1 MILSLLIS
9 FILLS
14 SNFATEEPAALQ
26 SGRPEAA
33 GDNRGQRP
41 LKEESG
47 EEVAVAESPSG
58 ASATYFATE
67 GDAPQD
73 GGTIASDGTENRAD
87 VPPETTVPPAEES
100 INIGEIIFEHIG
112 DEYEW
117 HITEWKGKPI
127 AIPLPCI
134 VIEDGLH
141 VFTLHH
147 AAENGY
153 TLNENGKLVNAVTGK
168 RPLDLSITKNVLALM
183 FSTLLLLVL
192 ILCTARWYR
201 KHDALEE
208 APTGLAACMEPL
220 IMMVHDM
227 ARENIGERD
236 YRRFSPY
243 LCMAFL
249 WILLNNFLGILPFF
263 PGGANLTGNI
273 AITLVLALCTFFTV
287 NIFGTRHYYKEIF
300 APDVPGFLKPI
311 MPVIEVFS
319 AFMKPVSLTIRLFA
333 NMLAGHI
340 MILSMVC
347 IIFIVAKYGPLMT
360 GGMTVISVLF
370 GVFLDA
376 LECLVA
382 FIQAYVFTMLSSIYI
397 GLARVHEE

>member
-1 MILSLLIS
+1 MILAFLISLL
-9 FILLS
+9 LL
-14 SNFATEEPAALQ
+14 FQT
-26 SGRPEAA
+26 
-33 GDNRGQRP
+33 D
-41 LKEESG
+41 
-47 EEVAVAESPSG
+47 PS
-58 ASATYFATE
+58 AQV
-67 GDAPQD
+67 PQD
-73 GGTIASDGTENRAD
+73 DNAVILSDS
-87 VPPETTVPPAEES
+87 EES
-100 INIGEIIFEHIG
+100 INISEIIFEHIG

-134 VIEDGLH
+134 VVDGGVK
-141 VFTLHH
+141 VFTAHH
-147 AAENGY
+147 AAERGY
-153 TLNENGKLVNAVTGK
+153 TFNEDGKLVNALTGE

-183 FSTLLLLVL
+183 MSTFLLLFIVL
-192 ILCTARWYR
+192 WTARWYR
-201 KHDALEE
+201 KHDALKE
-208 APTGLAACMEPL
+208 APTGLAAFVEPL

-227 ARENIGERD
+227 AKENIGPD
-236 YRRFSPY
+236 YRKFSPF

-287 NIFGTRHYYKEIF
+287 NLNGTKHYYKEIF
-300 APDVPGFLKPI
+300 LPDVPGFLKPI

-319 AFMKPVSLTIRLFA
+319 AIMKPVSLTIRLFA

-340 MILSMVC
+340 MILCMVC
-347 IIFIVAKYGPLMT
+347 IIFIMAKYGPLLS
-360 GGMTVISVLF
+360 GGMTLVSVLF

-397 GLARVHEE
+397 GMARAHEE

>member
-1 MILSLLIS
+1 MILAFLISLL
-9 FILLS
+9 LL
-14 SNFATEEPAALQ
+14 FQTDP
-26 SGRPEAA
+26 
-33 GDNRGQRP
+33 
-41 LKEESG
+41 
-47 EEVAVAESPSG
+47 SPQV
-58 ASATYFATE
+58 
-67 GDAPQD
+67 PQD
-73 GGTIASDGTENRAD
+73 DNAVILSDS
-87 VPPETTVPPAEES
+87 EES
-100 INIGEIIFEHIG
+100 INISEIIFEHIG

-134 VIEDGLH
+134 VVDGGVK
-141 VFTLHH
+141 VFTAHH
-147 AAENGY
+147 AAERGY
-153 TLNENGKLVNAVTGK
+153 TFNEDGKLVNALTGE

-183 FSTLLLLVL
+183 MSTFLLLFIVL
-192 ILCTARWYR
+192 WTARWYR
-201 KHDALEE
+201 KHDALKE
-208 APTGLAACMEPL
+208 APTGLAAFVEPL

-227 ARENIGERD
+227 AKENIGPD
-236 YRRFSPY
+236 YRKFSPF

-287 NIFGTRHYYKEIF
+287 NLNGTKHYYKEIF
-300 APDVPGFLKPI
+300 LPDVPGFLKPI

-319 AFMKPVSLTIRLFA
+319 AIMKPVSLTIRLFA

-340 MILSMVC
+340 MILCMVC
-347 IIFIVAKYGPLMT
+347 IIFIMAKYGPLLS
-360 GGMTVISVLF
+360 GGMTLVSVLF

-397 GLARVHEE
+397 GMARAHEE

>member
-1 MILSLLIS
+1 MILTLLIS
-9 FILLS
+9 SFLLS
-14 SNFATEEPAALQ
+14 VDPS
-26 SGRPEAA
+26 
-33 GDNRGQRP
+33 
-41 LKEESG
+41 
-47 EEVAVAESPSG
+47 SP
-58 ASATYFATE
+58 T
-67 GDAPQD
+67 APQD
-73 GGTIASDGTENRAD
+73 DICHSERS
-87 VPPETTVPPAEES
+87 EES
-100 INIGEIIFEHIG
+100 ADINVPEIIFGHIG
-112 DEYEW
+112 DGYEW
-117 HITEWKGKPI
+117 HITEWKGKAI

-134 VIEDGLH
+134 VIDRGVK
-141 VFTLHH
+141 VFTAHH
-147 AAENGY
+147 AAQNGY
-153 TLNENGKLVNAVTGK
+153 TFNENGKLVNATTGA
-168 RPLDLSITKNVLALM
+168 RPIDLSITKNVLAVM
-183 FSTLLLLVL
+183 ISSLLLLVI

-208 APTGLAACMEPL
+208 APSGLAGAVEPL
-220 IMMVHDM
+220 VMMVHDI
-227 ARENIGERD
+227 ARENIGPD
-236 YRRFSPY
+236 YKRYSPY

-287 NIFGTRHYYKEIF
+287 NLTGTRHYYKEIF
-300 APDVPGFLKPI
+300 TPEVPGFLKPI

-319 AFMKPVSLTIRLFA
+319 ALMKPVSLTIRLFA

-347 IIFIVAKYGPLMT
+347 IIFIVAKYGPLLF
-360 GGMTVISVLF
+360 GGMTVVSVLF

-397 GLARVHEE
+397 GLARVYEE

>member
-1 MILSLLIS
+1 MILTLLILA
-9 FILLS
+9 FLLNAS
-14 SNFATEEPAALQ
+14 PAL
-26 SGRPEAA
+26 A
-33 GDNRGQRP
+33 GSP
-41 LKEESG
+41 
-47 EEVAVAESPSG
+47 VAVGSE
-58 ASATYFATE
+58 
-67 GDAPQD
+67 
-73 GGTIASDGTENRAD
+73 
-87 VPPETTVPPAEES
+87 AEEADL
-100 INIGEIIFEHIG
+100 NIGEIIFEHIG

-117 HITEWKGKPI
+117 HITEWKGKPV
-127 AIPLPCI
+127 AIPLPVI
-134 VIEDGLH
+134 VRSSTGWHLFSSERLQHGEHYQGLY
-141 VFTLHH
+141 LDP
-147 AAENGY
+147 ES
-153 TLNENGKLVNAVTGK
+153 GKILDEATGA
-168 RPLDLSITKNVLALM
+168 RPLDFSITKNVLALIL
-183 FSTLLLLVL
+183 SSLLLLVIVL
-192 ILCTARWYR
+192 LTARWYKR
-201 KHDALEE
+201 HDALEE
-208 APTGLAACMEPL
+208 APSGVAAAMEPL
-220 IMMVHDM
+220 IMMVHQM
-227 ARENIGERD
+227 ARENIGEKD

-249 WILLNNFLGILPFF
+249 WILFNNFLGILPFF

-273 AITLVLALCTFFTV
+273 AITLVLALFTFFTV
-287 NIFGTRHYYKEIF
+287 NLNGTRHYFKEIF

-360 GGMTVISVLF
+360 GGMTTVSVLF

-397 GLARVHEE
+397 GLARVQED

>member
-1 MILSLLIS
+1 MIRRL
-9 FILLS
+9 FILLLLLCNTFVS
-14 SNFATEEPAALQ
+14 QSVFAETEQ
-26 SGRPEAA
+26 
-33 GDNRGQRP
+33 N
-41 LKEESG
+41 KNVNG
-47 EEVAVAESPSG
+47 EEL
-58 ASATYFATE
+58 
-67 GDAPQD
+67 
-73 GGTIASDGTENRAD
+73 D
-87 VPPETTVPPAEES
+87 VSEL
-100 INIGEIIFEHIG
+100 IFEHIG

-134 VIEDGLH
+134 VIENGVH

-153 TLNENGKLVNAVTGK
+153 KLNESGKLVNAATGK
-168 RPLDLSITKNVLALM
+168 RPLDLSITKNVLALI
-183 FSTLLLLVL
+183 FSTLLLLAIVL
-192 ILCTARWYR
+192 LTARWYK
-201 KHDALEE
+201 KHDVLEE

-227 ARENIGERD
+227 AKENIGPD
-236 YRRFSPY
+236 YRKFSPY
-243 LCMAFL
+243 LCMVFL
-249 WILLNNFLGILPFF
+249 WILLNNFLGIMPFF

-273 AITLVLALCTFFTV
+273 AITLVLALFTFFTV
-287 NIFGTRHYYKEIF
+287 NLNGTKHYYKEIF

-319 AFMKPVSLTIRLFA
+319 ALMKPVSLTIRLFA

-347 IIFIVAKYGPLMT
+347 IIFIMAKYGPLLS
-360 GGMTVISVLF
+360 GGMTVVSVLF

-376 LECLVA
+376 LECLVS
-382 FIQAYVFTMLSSIYI
+382 FIQAYVFTTLSCIYI
-397 GLARVHEE
+397 GLARAYEE

>member
-1 MILSLLIS
+1 MIWTFLIS
-9 FILLS
+9 FLLF
-14 SNFATEEPAALQ
+14 SNFVMEEPAALQ
-26 SGRPEAA
+26 GGRPETA
-33 GDNRGQRP
+33 GDTGNP
-41 LKEESG
+41 LEEEG
-47 EEVAVAESPSG
+47 AE
-58 ASATYFATE
+58 A
-67 GDAPQD
+67 
-73 GGTIASDGTENRAD
+73 GGSE
-87 VPPETTVPPAEES
+87 
-100 INIGEIIFEHIG
+100 INIGEIIFEHVG

-117 HITEWKGKPI
+117 HVTEWKGRPI

-134 VIEDGLH
+134 VIEDGVH

-153 TLNENGKLVNAVTGK
+153 TLNEKGKLINAATGK
-168 RPLDLSITKNVLALM
+168 RPLDLSITKNVLSLM
-183 FSTLLLLVL
+183 MSTLLLLVI

-201 KHDALEE
+201 RHDVMEE
-208 APTGLAACMEPL
+208 APTGLAALMEPL
-220 IMMVHDM
+220 VMMVHDM
-227 ARENIGERD
+227 ARENIGPD
-236 YRRFSPY
+236 YRKFSPY

-273 AITLVLALCTFFTV
+273 AITLVLALFTFFTV
-287 NIFGTRHYYKEIF
+287 NLNGTKHYYKDIF
-300 APDVPGFLKPI
+300 VPEVPGFLKPI

-347 IIFIVAKYGPLMT
+347 IIFIMAKYGPLL
-360 GGMTVISVLF
+360 GGSMTVVSVLF

-397 GLARVHEE
+397 GLARSHGE

>member
-1 MILSLLIS
+1 MMLSLLIS
-9 FILLS
+9 FFLLF
-14 SNFATEEPAALQ
+14 SNFATEDPAALQ
-26 SGRPEAA
+26 GPRPEAA
-33 GDNRGQRP
+33 GDNRGQSP
-41 LKEESG
+41 LEEEG
-47 EEVAVAESPSG
+47 AE
-58 ASATYFATE
+58 A
-67 GDAPQD
+67 
-73 GGTIASDGTENRAD
+73 GGSEL
-87 VPPETTVPPAEES
+87 
-100 INIGEIIFEHIG
+100 NIGEIIFEHIG

-134 VIEDGLH
+134 VIENGVH

-147 AAENGY
+147 AAQNGY
-153 TLNENGKLVNAVTGK
+153 TLNENGKLVNAQTGE
-168 RPLDLSITKNVLALM
+168 RPIDLSITKNVLALM
-183 FSTLLLLVL
+183 FSTLLLLFIVL
-192 ILCTARWYR
+192 WTARWYK
-201 KHDALEE
+201 KHNALEE

-220 IMMVHDM
+220 IMMVHEM
-227 ARENIGERD
+227 AKENIGPD
-236 YRRFSPY
+236 YRKFSPY

-249 WILLNNFLGILPFF
+249 WILFNNFLGILPFF

-333 NMLAGHI
+333 NMMAGHI

-360 GGMTVISVLF
+360 GSMTVVSVLF

>member
-1 MILSLLIS
+1 MILTFLISLL
-9 FILLS
+9 L
-14 SNFATEEPAALQ
+14 FAQ
-26 SGRPEAA
+26 
-33 GDNRGQRP
+33 
-41 LKEESG
+41 
-47 EEVAVAESPSG
+47 
-58 ASATYFATE
+58 
-67 GDAPQD
+67 
-73 GGTIASDGTENRAD
+73 
-87 VPPETTVPPAEES
+87 TTVPNMEEMADQVGHDETVNQDETVNHDETVDDEEG
-100 INIGEIIFEHIG
+100 INISEIIFEHIG

-134 VIEDGLH
+134 VVDGGVK
-141 VFTLHH
+141 VFTAHH
-147 AAENGY
+147 AEDRGY
-153 TLNENGKLVNAVTGK
+153 TFNEDGKLVSMVTGE
-168 RPLDLSITKNVLALM
+168 RPLDLSITKNVLSLM
-183 FSTLLLLVL
+183 MSTLLLLV
-192 ILCTARWYR
+192 IVLCTARWYR

-208 APTGLAACMEPL
+208 APTGLAAAMEPL

-227 ARENIGERD
+227 ARENIGPD
-236 YRRFSPY
+236 YKKFSPF

-287 NIFGTRHYYKEIF
+287 NLNGTKHYYKEIF
-300 APDVPGFLKPI
+300 LPEVPGFLKPI

-319 AFMKPVSLTIRLFA
+319 AIMKPVSLTIRLFA

-340 MILSMVC
+340 MILCMVC
-347 IIFIVAKYGPLMT
+347 IIFIMAKYGPLLS
-360 GGMTVISVLF
+360 GSMTVVSVLF

-397 GLARVHEE
+397 GMARAHGE

>member
-1 MILSLLIS
+1 MILTLLILA
-9 FILLS
+9 FLLNAS
-14 SNFATEEPAALQ
+14 PAL
-26 SGRPEAA
+26 A
-33 GDNRGQRP
+33 GSP
-41 LKEESG
+41 
-47 EEVAVAESPSG
+47 VAVGSE
-58 ASATYFATE
+58 
-67 GDAPQD
+67 
-73 GGTIASDGTENRAD
+73 
-87 VPPETTVPPAEES
+87 AEEADL
-100 INIGEIIFEHIG
+100 NIGEIIFEHIG

-117 HITEWKGKPI
+117 HITEWKGKPV
-127 AIPLPCI
+127 AIPLPVI
-134 VIEDGLH
+134 VRSSTGWHLFSSERLQHGEHYQGLY
-141 VFTLHH
+141 LDP
-147 AAENGY
+147 ES
-153 TLNENGKLVNAVTGK
+153 GKILDEATGA
-168 RPLDLSITKNVLALM
+168 RPLDFSITKNVLALIL
-183 FSTLLLLVL
+183 SSLLLLVIVL
-192 ILCTARWYR
+192 LTARWYKR
-201 KHDALEE
+201 HDALEE
-208 APTGLAACMEPL
+208 APGGVAAAMEPL
-220 IMMVHDM
+220 IMMVHQM
-227 ARENIGERD
+227 ARENIGEKD

-249 WILLNNFLGILPFF
+249 WILFNNFLGILPFF

-273 AITLVLALCTFFTV
+273 AITLVLALFTFFTV
-287 NIFGTRHYYKEIF
+287 NLNGTRHYFKEIF

-360 GGMTVISVLF
+360 GGMTTVSVLF

-397 GLARVHEE
+397 GLARVQED

>member
-1 MILSLLIS
+1 MILTLLIS
-9 FILLS
+9 FLLMQTVMPGSDS
-14 SNFATEEPAALQ
+14 SVMPGTDSSVMPG
-26 SGRPEAA
+26 SDR
-33 GDNRGQRP
+33 
-41 LKEESG
+41 
-47 EEVAVAESPSG
+47 
-58 ASATYFATE
+58 ASHDDSE
-67 GDAPQD
+67 
-73 GGTIASDGTENRAD
+73 
-87 VPPETTVPPAEES
+87 
-100 INIGEIIFEHIG
+100 INISEIIFEHIG

-117 HITEWKGKPI
+117 HITEWKGKAV

-134 VIEDGLH
+134 VFDNGMH
-141 VFTLHH
+141 VFTAHH

-153 TLNENGKLVNAVTGK
+153 AFNEDGKLVNATTGE
-168 RPLDLSITKNVLALM
+168 RPLDFSITKNVLALM
-183 FSTLLLLVL
+183 MSTLLLLV
-192 ILCTARWYR
+192 IVLCTARWYK
-201 KHDALEE
+201 KHDVLKE
-208 APTGLAACMEPL
+208 APTGLAAVMEPL

-227 ARENIGERD
+227 ARENIGPD
-236 YRRFSPY
+236 YRKFSPY

-287 NIFGTRHYYKEIF
+287 NLNGTSHYYKEIF
-300 APDVPGFLKPI
+300 LPDVPGFLKPI

-319 AFMKPVSLTIRLFA
+319 AIMKPVSLTIRLFA

-340 MILSMVC
+340 MILCMVC
-347 IIFIVAKYGPLMT
+347 IIFIMAKYGPLLSGSMT
-360 GGMTVISVLF
+360 LVSVLF

-397 GLARVHEE
+397 GMARAHGD